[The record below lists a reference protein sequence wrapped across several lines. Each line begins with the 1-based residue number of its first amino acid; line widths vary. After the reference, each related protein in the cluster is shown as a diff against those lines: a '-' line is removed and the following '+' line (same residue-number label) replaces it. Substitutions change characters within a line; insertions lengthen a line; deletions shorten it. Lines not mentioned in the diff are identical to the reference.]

1 LKVLITG
8 GLGFIGT
15 NLTAELRRRGYETWA
30 CDLTHSDR
38 DFYRRC
44 DIREYRQLDKLLSEQ
59 AFDFVY
65 HAAAE
70 YGRWNGEDYYENMWM
85 TNAVGTK
92 NVIRL
97 QEKHRFKM
105 VQFSSA
111 EVYGDFTGTMA
122 ENVMDDVPLKQMND
136 YAMSK
141 WVNEMQVLNSEAMF
155 GTETVRIRL
164 FNVYGPHELYTPYRG
179 VVPTFIYKA
188 LHNQLY
194 TVYRG
199 HKRTFEFVADVCVTL
214 ANIADRFRAGEVYNI
229 SSDKQYEIKYLSD
242 LILGQ
247 LGKDDKLVTYK
258 NAEPFTTRVKRGDQ
272 SKAKNDLNH
281 SCPTSLEAGIA
292 ETIRWMAEAYR
303 VPNPQAAIMRQ

>member
-38 DFYRRC
+38 DYYRRC

-70 YGRWNGEDYYENMWM
+70 YGRWNGEDYYENLWM
-85 TNAVGTK
+85 TNAIGTK
-92 NVIRL
+92 HIVRL
-97 QEKHRFKM
+97 QEKLRFKM
-105 VQFSSA
+105 VLFSSA
-111 EVYGDFTGTMA
+111 EVYGDYTGTMA
-122 ENVMDDVPLKQMND
+122 ESVMDTTPLKQMND
-136 YAMSK
+136 YAMTK
-141 WVNEMQVLNSEAMF
+141 WVNEMQVLNSAAMF

-164 FNVYGPHELYTPYRG
+164 FNVYGPHEHYTPFRG

-188 LHNQLY
+188 LHDQPY

-199 HKRTFEFVADVCVTL
+199 HKRTFEYVNDVCVTL
-214 ANIADRFRAGEVYNI
+214 ANISERFKPGEVYNI
-229 SSDKQYEIKYLSD
+229 ASEKQYEIKYLSD
-242 LILGQ
+242 LILTK
-247 LGKDDKLVTYK
+247 LAKDDSSVSYK
-258 NAEPFTTRVKRGDQ
+258 NAEPFTTKLKRGDFSRARQ
-272 SKAKNDLNH
+272 DLEH
-281 SCPTSLEAGIA
+281 ACPTSLEEGITR
-292 ETIRWMAEAYR
+292 TIRWMRTAYKIPEE
-303 VPNPQAAIMRQ
+303 VRQVAVR